1 MKWQTFLKE
10 YRAKHPTISYKV
22 ALSRASKE
30 YKSKCSSDSVITNKL
45 KKATRKQ
52 KDQVC
57 DILNLDTNRQPN
69 AKKSVRHTGFDNVVE
84 FKKPSQDYYDNP
96 YWNEDMQDA
105 YFEMSDD
112 ELDRQTQKDIKGEQR
127 QQKNLKKW
135 IKKDRLSNNPFAV
148 LSTLGNGRV
157 TGSGMMLGND
167 HRTYSPDW
175 YLHPKVMRY

>member
-10 YRAKHPTISYKV
+10 YRAKHPTLSYKV

-69 AKKSVRHTGFDNVVE
+69 AKKNVRHTGFDNVVE

-96 YWNEDMQDA
+96 YWTDEIYDG
-105 YFEMSDD
+105 YRKMSTK
-112 ELDRQTQKDIKGEQR
+112 ELDRETKKDIKREQMIQR
-127 QQKNLKKW
+127 NLKKL
-135 IKKDRLSNNPFAV
+135 ITKDV
-148 LSTLGNGRV
+148 LSTLGNGTV